1 MLDGLPDVLPSPS
14 DDAVLYGAYGWY
26 GAAPEPT
33 SMPLV
38 RWTACRLC
46 CLRSA
51 TTLRARACS
60 AGWWIQPGRRREFR
74 AAEAE
79 LLRAQ
84 AAEAEL
90 LRAQAAEAEL
100 LRAQAAEAE
109 LLRAQAAEAG
119 LLRAQRRSAAA
130 AAARCAT
137 AQPGRGRPV
146 TKVVLAT
153 AGPFGLYGDPVVD
166 AYVR

>member
-1 MLDGLPDVLPSPS
+1 MPGASDMLDGLPDVLPSPS

-84 AAEAEL
+84 AAEA
-90 LRAQAAEAEL
+90 
-100 LRAQAAEAE
+100 
-109 LLRAQAAEAG
+109 G

>member
-1 MLDGLPDVLPSPS
+1 MPGASDMLDGLPDVLPSPS

-100 LRAQAAEAE
+100 LRAQAAEA
-109 LLRAQAAEAG
+109 G